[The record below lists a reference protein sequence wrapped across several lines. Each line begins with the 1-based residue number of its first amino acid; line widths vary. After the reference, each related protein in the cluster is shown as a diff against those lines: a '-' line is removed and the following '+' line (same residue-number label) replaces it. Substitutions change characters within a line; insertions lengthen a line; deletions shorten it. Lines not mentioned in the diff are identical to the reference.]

1 MKEEGAV
8 SSRPVTLGPAI
19 AVVVGNMVGT
29 GVFTSL
35 GYQLV
40 DIQSGFVL
48 MLLWGLGGGCALC
61 GALCYGELAAA
72 FPRSG
77 GEYHLLSRVYHPLL
91 GFLAGWIS
99 VTVGFAAPIALGAM
113 AFGTY
118 FSSALSFEG
127 EAWAVALSVA
137 VVLGVAGIHL
147 RPIRLGAQFQSVF
160 TALKALCIVV
170 LVVACFLLGEGQEIS
185 FFPREGD
192 LALLF
197 SAEFAIA
204 LVFVMYAYTGWNAA
218 TYIVDEVQDPQRTV
232 PRALLV
238 GTTLVTLLYIGLNGG
253 FLYSAPID
261 SMMGEI
267 EVAKVA
273 ADHVLGETGG
283 RLMAGFISFGL
294 ISMLSASIWVGPRV
308 AQRMGEDFRGLH
320 LLARKSGSGIPANAV
335 LLQAGIAVALILT
348 SSFEQVLV
356 YIELL
361 LVLFALVTVAGVF
374 WLRICHPE
382 RARPVKA
389 WGYPVTPA
397 FFVVINVWMIVY
409 IVREK
414 PEEALWG
421 LGTLMLGGVVYF
433 IAQRRGTLADRA

>member
-204 LVFVMYAYTGWNAA
+204 LIFVMYAYTGWNAA

>member
-137 VVLGVAGIHL
+137 VVMGVAGIHL

-185 FFPREGD
+185 FLPREGD

-204 LVFVMYAYTGWNAA
+204 LIFVMYAYTGWNAA

-283 RLMAGFISFGL
+283 RLMAGLISFGL